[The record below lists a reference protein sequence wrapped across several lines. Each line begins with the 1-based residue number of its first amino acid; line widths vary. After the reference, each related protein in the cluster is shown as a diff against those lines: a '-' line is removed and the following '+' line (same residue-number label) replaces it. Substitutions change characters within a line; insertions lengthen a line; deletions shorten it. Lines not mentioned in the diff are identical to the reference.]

1 MHRMFTLLVAL
12 PLLVT
17 ACSSAP
23 AESGLRDSFARQL
36 AANKFI
42 SAYERNGDTMTFR
55 APSPDGTPAAWR
67 VHIDTV
73 KIEPQKSE
81 KEPFKGTV
89 LSSWFVNDQPV
100 TITGGDSNLPIE
112 LTSNG
117 LGQECWALW
126 DAAAK
131 KWGWE

>member
-1 MHRMFTLLVAL
+1 MNRLLALVVAL
-12 PLLVT
+12 PLLLT

-23 AESGLRDSFARQL
+23 AESGLRDAFAQQL
-36 AANKFI
+36 AANKFL
-42 SAYERNGDTMTFR
+42 STFERNGDTLTFK
-55 APSPDGTPAAWR
+55 APSPDGTPASWR
-67 VHIDTV
+67 VHIDSV
-73 KIEPQKSE
+73 KIEEQKSE
-81 KEPFKGTV
+81 KEPYKGTV

-100 TITGGDSNLPIE
+100 TITGADSNLPLE

-126 DAAAK
+126 DATSK